1 MFAAGHFPPLGQLG
15 CQMGLKMTSEP
26 PALSV
31 LFHCLPQSWDRLS
44 AMVFHGV
51 TIVFFTGVFSTDK
64 LDITRDVSK
73 AQHISWG
80 LRQSHDA
87 FLH

>member
-1 MFAAGHFPPLGQLG
+1 MN
-15 CQMGLKMTSEP
+15 SEP

-44 AMVFHGV
+44 AMVSHGM
-51 TIVFFTGVFSTDK
+51 TIVFFTGAFSTDK
-64 LDITRDVSK
+64 LDIARDVSK
-73 AQHISWG
+73 AQHILLG
-80 LRQSHDA
+80 PRERHDA